1 MTPFTEAGLAVGAAI
16 GAALPW
22 LSPLLA
28 VPLAV
33 AVAPRTL
40 GPTARAVADGID
52 RMNGVALWV
61 AGGLALLMALAQVAT
76 VGLRYGFA
84 ASAGWLEETVTY
96 AFGGM
101 IFLACAGALRGDAH
115 VRVDILSGRFGPQG
129 RALVELIGTY
139 VFLFPVMILLVV
151 MYGPSLAV
159 SWRVAEGSLL
169 SDGIPF
175 RYGLNTLV
183 SVFGLAMIAQGWAQA
198 VRAALRWRGVE
209 DGHPAAHAVVL

>member
-1 MTPFTEAGLAVGAAI
+1 MTTFTETGLAVGAAI

-28 VPLAV
+28 GPLLV
-33 AVAPRTL
+33 AASPRTL
-40 GPTARAVADGID
+40 GPAARAVADGID
-52 RMNGVALWV
+52 RVNGMALWF

-84 ASAGWLEETVTY
+84 ESAGWLEETVTY

-101 IFLACAGALRGDAH
+101 IFLGCAGALRGDAH
-115 VRVDILSGRFGPQG
+115 VRVDILSGRFGKRGQ
-129 RALVELIGTY
+129 ALVDLIGTY

-151 MYGPSLAV
+151 VYGPSLAV

-183 SVFGLAMIAQGWAQA
+183 SAFGLAMIAQGWAQA
-198 VRAALRWRGVE
+198 VRAALRWRGEE
-209 DGHPAAHAVVL
+209 DGRPTADAVAL